1 MCATN
6 EPYDDREMW
15 HYSYVKRVSALLP
28 NKLSGRKAFLFA
40 VLVKI
45 YVRRNCGK
53 AEQVC
58 RGINSKP
65 TPTEMPKEGE
75 NLVYFQNFNK

>member
-45 YVRRNCGK
+45 YDRRNCGK
-53 AEQVC
+53 A
-58 RGINSKP
+58 
-65 TPTEMPKEGE
+65 
-75 NLVYFQNFNK
+75 